1 MMTFILGVVIFGI
14 LAVVLLVMSC
24 FWAVLKLAAKVLG
37 GVVIGAAV
45 VWVLVKVVMVSLYVV
60 VAVLGIAG
68 VVALCRRR
76 LG

>member
-37 GVVIGAAV
+37 GIVIGAAV
-45 VWVLVKVVMVSLYVV
+45 VWLLVKVIMVSLYVA
-60 VAVLGIAG
+60 VAVLGIVG

-76 LG
+76 SG

>member
-24 FWAVLKLAAKVLG
+24 FWAVLKLVAKVLG
-37 GVVIGAAV
+37 GIVVAA
-45 VWVLVKVVMVSLYVV
+45 VLVKVVMVSLYVA

-68 VVALCRRR
+68 VVALYRRR
-76 LG
+76 SG